1 MKRKSLF
8 ITLGGLFLGV
18 LLGLG
23 ILWSTG
29 AISGNGAGNSHIR
42 PAIGQVAPDFQLAK
56 LDGSTGR
63 LSDYQGHP
71 VLVNFWASWC
81 DPCKAEMPLLEKYYQ
96 KYSPGLVVLGVNY
109 EEGKVVAKQ
118 FIDKEGVSFPIL
130 LDTEGKTGE
139 LYEVRGFPTT
149 FFIDANGVLRS
160 EHIGQLD
167 QGLLAQYLDTIGLK
181 P

>member
-1 MKRKSLF
+1 
-8 ITLGGLFLGV
+8 
-18 LLGLG
+18 
-23 ILWSTG
+23 
-29 AISGNGAGNSHIR
+29 
-42 PAIGQVAPDFQLAK
+42 
-56 LDGSTGR
+56 
-63 LSDYQGHP
+63 
-71 VLVNFWASWC
+71 
-81 DPCKAEMPLLEKYYQ
+81 MPLLEKYYQ